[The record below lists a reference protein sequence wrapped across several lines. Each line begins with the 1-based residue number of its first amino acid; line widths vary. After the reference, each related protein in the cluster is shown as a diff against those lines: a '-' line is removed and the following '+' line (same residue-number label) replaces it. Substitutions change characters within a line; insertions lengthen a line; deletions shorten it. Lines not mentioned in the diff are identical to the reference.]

1 MVLRR
6 EILKAFGLLGAS
18 TALLQSNPLQ
28 ALQAIADKQHV
39 ARDYKGLVCIM
50 LNGGNDAFNMVFP
63 DKAHPEYHNYLHTRQ
78 TLAVPNYVNNPQY
91 LANKGD
97 VRYSKQLL
105 PIMLRDLAGQQHAL
119 NFHPGMEGL
128 HALTVDKQVAVIANT
143 GVLIEPGN
151 RDEFKHNR
159 KRKPAFLFAH
169 NQQRKAVYSGIGDN
183 NVTTGWA
190 GNMTELASLKYDSK
204 GGLKQGG
211 ISAVLPM
218 GISFHG
224 TNQWLR
230 GQDSM
235 GAVLAP
241 GKPGKIIGLDEKGNK
256 RQQARTTTVQAL
268 QSLPSDDVLIHVMRG
283 KLTSA
288 QDLATVLTQLWAK
301 NSKALAKIDA
311 FFDEDK
317 LSRQLA
323 AVAQTILLRESLGMQ
338 RQVFMVEL
346 GGFDTHAGQI
356 DKQPLLLTALSRAIS
371 SFQQALAFLALTQ
384 QVTTF
389 TASDF
394 GRTLTSNGSGTDHGW
409 GSHQFVIGGAV
420 QGGLYGKW
428 PVMLRGGVDDY
439 RSGRLLPTTSLTQ
452 VNASLAAW
460 FGASTDEVNIL
471 FPNLNLFPSGGVPL
485 FQRVKNKDFV

>member
-1 MVLRR
+1 MILRR

-18 TALLQSNPLQ
+18 TALLRPHPLQ
-28 ALQAIADKQHV
+28 ALQAIADQQH
-39 ARDYKGLVCIM
+39 AANDYKGLVCIM

-63 DKAHPEYHNYLHTRQ
+63 DTLHPQYQNYMNTRQ
-78 TLAVPNYVNNPQY
+78 ALAVPNYVKEPQY

-97 VRYSKQLL
+97 DRYSKALL
-105 PIMLRDLAGQQHAL
+105 PIMLRDLDGNQHAL
-119 NFHPGMEGL
+119 NFHPGMQGL
-128 HALTVDKQVAVIANT
+128 QALSRNKQVAVIANT
-143 GVLIEPGN
+143 GVLIEPGS
-151 RDEFKHNR
+151 REEFKHNR

-190 GNMTELASLKYDSK
+190 GNMNELPSLSDRNLS
-204 GGLKQGG
+204 QGNLN
-211 ISAVLPM
+211 AVLPM
-218 GISFHG
+218 GISFRGSH
-224 TNQWLR
+224 QWLR
-230 GQDSM
+230 GQQTM

-241 GKPGKIIGLDEKGNK
+241 GKPGKIIGLDEQGNK
-256 RQQARTTTVQAL
+256 RQQARTQTVRAL
-268 QSLPSDDVLIHVMRG
+268 QSLPSDDVLIRLMRG

-288 QDLATVLTQLWAK
+288 QDLSTVLTQLWTK
-301 NSKALAKIDA
+301 HSEALAKIDA
-311 FFDEDK
+311 LFDDGK

-356 DKQPLLLTALSRAIS
+356 DKQPLLLAEISRAIT
-371 SFQQALAFLALTQ
+371 SFQQALASLSLSQ

-394 GRTLTSNGSGTDHGW
+394 GRTLTSNGNGTDHGW
-409 GSHQFVIGGAV
+409 GSHQLVVGGGV
-420 QGGLYGKW
+420 QGGLYGQW
-428 PVMLRGGVDDY
+428 PSMLRGGADDY

-452 VNASLAAW
+452 INASLAAW
-460 FGASTDEVNIL
+460 FGASADEVNIL
-471 FPNLNLFPSGGVPL
+471 FPNLKRFPTGALPL
-485 FQRVKNKDFV
+485 FQGVKNKALV

>member
-1 MVLRR
+1 MILRR

-18 TALLQSNPLQ
+18 TALLQSNQLQ
-28 ALQAIADKQHV
+28 ALQAIADKQHG
-39 ARDYKGLVCIM
+39 ASDYKGLVCIM

-63 DKAHPEYHNYLHTRQ
+63 DTPHPQYQNYMDTRQ
-78 TLAVPNYVNNPQY
+78 ALAVPHYVNQPQY

-97 VRYSKQLL
+97 ARYSKQLL
-105 PIMLRDLAGQQHAL
+105 PIMLRDLTGQQHAL
-119 NFHPGMEGL
+119 SLHPGMEGL
-128 HALTVDKQVAVIANT
+128 QALVRDKQVAVIANT
-143 GVLIEPGN
+143 GVLIEPGS
-151 RDEFKHNR
+151 REEFKQNK

-190 GNMTELASLKYDSK
+190 GNMIELAN
-204 GGLKQGG
+204 LKQGVEQANVN
-211 ISAVLPM
+211 AVLPM
-218 GISFHG
+218 GISFCG
-224 TNQWLR
+224 SNRWLR
-230 GQDSM
+230 GQHSI

-241 GKPGKIIGLDEKGNK
+241 GKPGKIIGLDEQGNK
-256 RQQARTTTVQAL
+256 RQQVRTATVRAL
-268 QSLPSDDVLIHVMRG
+268 QSLPSDDVLIRVMRG

-288 QDLATVLTQLWAK
+288 QDLATVLTQLWTK

-311 FFDEDK
+311 FFDDDK

-323 AVAQTILLRESLGMQ
+323 AVAQTIFLRESLGMQ

-356 DKQPLLLTALSRAIS
+356 DKQPLLLAELSRAIT
-371 SFQQALAFLALTQ
+371 SFQQALTSLSLTQ

-389 TASDF
+389 TVSDF

-409 GSHQFVIGGAV
+409 GSHQLVLGGAV
-420 QGGLYGKW
+420 QGGLYGQW
-428 PVMLRGGVDDY
+428 PIMLRGGADDY

-452 VNASLAAW
+452 ANASLAAW
-460 FGASTDEVNIL
+460 FGASTEEVNIL
-471 FPNLNLFPSGGVPL
+471 FPNLKRFPKGSLPL
-485 FQRVKNKDFV
+485 FQGVKI

>member
-1 MVLRR
+1 MILRR

-28 ALQAIADKQHV
+28 ALQVIADKQHG
-39 ARDYKGLVCIM
+39 ASDYKGLVCIM

-63 DKAHPEYHNYLHTRQ
+63 DTPHPQYQNYMDTRQ
-78 TLAVPNYVNNPQY
+78 ALAVPHYVNQPQY

-97 VRYSKQLL
+97 ARYSKQLL
-105 PIMLRDLAGQQHAL
+105 PIMLRDRSGQQHAL
-119 NFHPGMEGL
+119 SFHPGMEGL
-128 HALTVDKQVAVIANT
+128 QALTGDKQVAVIANT
-143 GVLIEPGN
+143 GVLIEPGS
-151 RDEFKHNR
+151 REEFKQNK

-190 GNMTELASLKYDSK
+190 GNMTELPSLKQ
-204 GGLKQGG
+204 GLKQDLKQEKAN
-211 ISAVLPM
+211 AVLPM

-224 TNQWLR
+224 SNQWLR
-230 GQDSM
+230 GQHSI

-256 RQQARTTTVQAL
+256 RQQARTATVQAL
-268 QSLPSDDVLIHVMRG
+268 QSLPSDDVLIRVMRG

-288 QDLATVLTQLWAK
+288 QDLATVLTQLWTK

-311 FFDEDK
+311 FFDDGK

-356 DKQPLLLTALSRAIS
+356 DKQPLLLAELSRAIT
-371 SFQQALAFLALTQ
+371 SFQQALASLSLTQ

-409 GSHQFVIGGAV
+409 GSHQLVLGGAV
-420 QGGLYGKW
+420 QGGLYGQW
-428 PVMLRGGVDDY
+428 PIMLRGGADDY

-452 VNASLAAW
+452 INASLAAW

-471 FPNLNLFPSGGVPL
+471 FPNLKRFTNGSLPL
-485 FQRVKNKDFV
+485 FQGVKS

>member
-1 MVLRR
+1 MILRR

-28 ALQAIADKQHV
+28 ALQSIADKQHG
-39 ARDYKGLVCIM
+39 ASDYKGLVCVM

-63 DKAHPEYHNYLHTRQ
+63 DTPHPQYQNYMDTRQ
-78 TLAVPNYVNNPQY
+78 ALAVPYYVNQPQY

-97 VRYSKQLL
+97 ARYSKQLL
-105 PIMLRDLAGQQHAL
+105 PIMLRDLTGQQHAL
-119 NFHPGMEGL
+119 SLHPGMEGL
-128 HALTVDKQVAVIANT
+128 QALVRDKQVAVIANT
-143 GVLIEPGN
+143 GVLIEPGS
-151 RDEFKHNR
+151 REEFKQNK

-190 GNMTELASLKYDSK
+190 GNMTELASLK
-204 GGLKQGG
+204 QGVEQEKVN
-211 ISAVLPM
+211 AVLPM

-224 TNQWLR
+224 SNQWLR
-230 GQDSM
+230 GQHSI

-241 GKPGKIIGLDEKGNK
+241 GKPGNIIGLDEQGNK
-256 RQQARTTTVQAL
+256 RQQVRTATVQAL
-268 QSLPSDDVLIHVMRG
+268 QSLPSDDVLIRVMRG

-288 QDLATVLTQLWAK
+288 QDLATVLTQLWTK

-311 FFDEDK
+311 FFDDGK

-323 AVAQTILLRESLGMQ
+323 AVAQTIFLRESLGMQ

-356 DKQPLLLTALSRAIS
+356 DKQPLLLAELSRAIT
-371 SFQQALAFLALTQ
+371 SFQQALASLSLTQ

-409 GSHQFVIGGAV
+409 GSHQLVLGGAV
-420 QGGLYGKW
+420 QGGLYGQW
-428 PVMLRGGVDDY
+428 PIMLRGGADDY

-452 VNASLAAW
+452 ENASLAAW
-460 FGASTDEVNIL
+460 FGASTEEVNIL
-471 FPNLNLFPSGGVPL
+471 FPNLKRFPKGSLPL
-485 FQRVKNKDFV
+485 FQGVKI

>member
-1 MVLRR
+1 MILRR
-6 EILKAFGLLGAS
+6 EVLKALGVLGTS
-18 TALLQSNPLQ
+18 TALLQSNPLL
-28 ALQAIADKQHV
+28 ALQTIAAKQQT
-39 ARDYKGLVCIM
+39 ASDYKALVCIM

-63 DKAHPEYHNYLHTRQ
+63 DTPHPEYQNYINTRQ
-78 TLAVPNYVNNPQY
+78 ALAVPNYVNQPQY

-97 VRYSKQLL
+97 TRYSKQLL
-105 PIMLRDLAGQQHAL
+105 PIMLRDLDGETHAL
-119 NFHPGMEGL
+119 NVHPGMQGL
-128 HALTVDKQVAVIANT
+128 QALSRDKQVAVIANS
-143 GVLIEPGN
+143 GVLIEPGS
-151 RDEFKHNR
+151 RDEFKQNR
-159 KRKPAFLFAH
+159 KQKPAFLFAH

-190 GNMTELASLKYDSK
+190 GHMNELPTFSTGSLS
-204 GGLKQGG
+204 QGNQH
-211 ISAVLPM
+211 AVLPM

-224 TNQWLR
+224 SNQWLR
-230 GQDSM
+230 GQQTM

-241 GKPGKIIGLDEKGNK
+241 GKPGKIIGLDAKGNQ
-256 RQQARTTTVQAL
+256 RQQARTATVQAL
-268 QSLPSDDVLIHVMRG
+268 QSIPSDDVLLRLMRG

-288 QDLATVLTQLWAK
+288 QDLSAVLTQLWTTH
-301 NSKALAKIDA
+301 SKALAKIDGL
-311 FFDEDK
+311 FDDGK

-323 AVAQTILLRESLGMQ
+323 AVAQAILLRESLGMQ

-356 DKQPLLLTALSRAIS
+356 DKQPLLLAELSRAIS
-371 SFQQALAFLALTQ
+371 SFQQALAVLSLTK

-409 GSHQFVIGGAV
+409 GSHQLVVGGAV

-428 PVMLRGGVDDY
+428 PSMLRGGADDY

-452 VNASLAAW
+452 MNASLATW
-460 FGASTDEVNIL
+460 FGASADEVNIL
-471 FPNLNLFPSGGVPL
+471 FPNLKRFPAGAMPL
-485 FQRVKNKDFV
+485 FQRVKNGVLV